1 MIAKNVSYVDF
12 DGVERTETFYFNLTS
27 AEIAA
32 WELSTEGGMRKK
44 IEEITAAKD
53 LKQLSILFMDI
64 LDRSYG
70 RKSPDGRRFEKSEA
84 ILADFKST
92 QAYSDIYMALATDA
106 EKATEFLNA
115 LVPKDRTAALAA
127 QTATPAAN
135 APILMPAT

>member
-1 MIAKNVSYVDF
+1 MIAKNVTYVDF
-12 DGVERTETFYFNLTS
+12 DGVERTETFYFNLTA

-106 EKATEFLNA
+106 EKAIEFLNA
-115 LVPKDRTAALAA
+115 LVPKDRTAAAAA
-127 QTATPAAN
+127 QTAAVAAN

>member
-1 MIAKNVSYVDF
+1 MIAKNVTYIDF
-12 DGVERTETFYFNLTS
+12 DGVERTETFYFNLTA

-70 RKSPDGRRFEKSEA
+70 RKSPGGRRFEKSEA
-84 ILADFKST
+84 ILTDFKST

-115 LVPKDRTAALAA
+115 LVPKDRTAAPAA
-127 QTATPAAN
+127 QTAAPAAN

>member
-1 MIAKNVSYVDF
+1 MIAKDITYVDF
-12 DGVERTETFYFNLTS
+12 DGVERTETFRFNLTE

-53 LKQLSILFMDI
+53 FKQLSILFMDI

-84 ILADFKST
+84 ILADFKAT
-92 QAYSDIYMALATDA
+92 QAYSDLYMDLATDA
-106 EKATEFLNA
+106 EKANEFLNA
-115 LVPKDRTAALAA
+115 LVPKGRTAAPAA
-127 QTATPAAN
+127 EAAN